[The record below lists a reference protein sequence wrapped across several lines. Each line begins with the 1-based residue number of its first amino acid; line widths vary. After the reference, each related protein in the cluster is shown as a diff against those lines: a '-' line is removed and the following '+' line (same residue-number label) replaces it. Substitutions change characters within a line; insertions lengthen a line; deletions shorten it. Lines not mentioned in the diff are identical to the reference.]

1 MIDKK
6 EFLLHSII
14 RAYIENLE
22 PIGSNQLK
30 SMYDIS
36 YSPATIR
43 GYFKKLGDEG
53 YLEQEHASSGRIPT
67 VEALKEYWSAKL
79 NFTIDNVDYKK
90 LKTLAYNMGFGIF
103 IQQIHS
109 NRLRRILNIEETYM
123 ILEFGTVVENNFVS
137 EPINNSFAVTIKYTP
152 ALYRFLTDMVG
163 IELDD
168 IMNIAKQVGATQLYE
183 ELNRYIQKSE
193 FEIINI
199 KTFLKFAVH
208 YDLNED
214 LIGIFLNGSVMQ
226 GIKEGVYFENLLP
239 SGFMGVCHS
248 TKISDQD
255 VKLLVVG
262 ELSKDYDYFYR
273 GIV

>member
-1 MIDKK
+1 LIDKK
-6 EFLLHSII
+6 EFLLQSII

-22 PIGSNQLK
+22 PIGSSQLK

-53 YLEQEHASSGRIPT
+53 YLEQEHISSGRTPT
-67 VEALKEYWSAKL
+67 IEALKEYWGEKL
-79 NFTIDNVDYKK
+79 NFTIENVDYRR
-90 LKTLAYNMGFGIF
+90 LKTLAHNMGFGVF

-109 NRLRRILNIEETYM
+109 NKLQRILNIEDVYM
-123 ILEFGTVVENNFVS
+123 ILEFNSVNENASPFEAVND
-137 EPINNSFAVTIKYTP
+137 SFAITIKYTP
-152 ALYRFLTDMVG
+152 ALYRFLNDMIG

-168 IMNIAKQVGATQLYE
+168 ILSIAKQVGATQLYD

-193 FEIINI
+193 FEIINT

-208 YDLNED
+208 YDLDED
-214 LIGIFLNGSVMQ
+214 VINSFVNGSVMQ
-226 GIKEGVYFENLLP
+226 GLKEGVYFENLLS
-239 SGFMGVCHS
+239 SGFIGICHN
-248 TKISDQD
+248 TKISNQN

-273 GIV
+273 GII

>member
-1 MIDKK
+1 LIDKK
-6 EFLLHSII
+6 EFLLQSII

-22 PIGSNQLK
+22 PIGSSQLK

-53 YLEQEHASSGRIPT
+53 YLEQEHISSGRTPT
-67 VEALKEYWSAKL
+67 IEALKEYWGEKL
-79 NFTIDNVDYKK
+79 DFTIENVDYRR
-90 LKTLAYNMGFGIF
+90 LKTLAHNMGFGVF

-109 NRLRRILNIEETYM
+109 NKLQRILNIEDVYM
-123 ILEFGTVVENNFVS
+123 ILEFNSVNENASVFEAVND
-137 EPINNSFAVTIKYTP
+137 SFAITIKYTP
-152 ALYRFLTDMVG
+152 ALYRFLNDMIG

-168 IMNIAKQVGATQLYE
+168 ILSIAKQVGATQLYD

-193 FEIINI
+193 FEVINT

-208 YDLNED
+208 YDLDED
-214 LIGIFLNGSVMQ
+214 VINSFMTGGVMQ
-226 GIKEGVYFENLLP
+226 GLKEGVYFENLLP
-239 SGFMGVCHS
+239 SGFIGICHN
-248 TKISDQD
+248 TKISNQN

-273 GIV
+273 GII

>member
-1 MIDKK
+1 LIDKK
-6 EFLLHSII
+6 EFLLQSII

-22 PIGSNQLK
+22 PIGSSQLK

-53 YLEQEHASSGRIPT
+53 YLEQEHISSGRTPT
-67 VEALKEYWSAKL
+67 IEALKEYWGEKL
-79 NFTIDNVDYKK
+79 NFTIENVDYRR
-90 LKTLAYNMGFGIF
+90 LKTLAHNMGFGVF

-109 NRLRRILNIEETYM
+109 NKLQRILNIEDVYM
-123 ILEFGTVVENNFVS
+123 ILEFNSVNENASPFEAVND
-137 EPINNSFAVTIKYTP
+137 SFAITIKYTP
-152 ALYRFLTDMVG
+152 ALYRFLNDMIG

-168 IMNIAKQVGATQLYE
+168 ILSIAKQVGATQLYD

-193 FEIINI
+193 FEVINT

-208 YDLNED
+208 YDLDED
-214 LIGIFLNGSVMQ
+214 VINSFVNGSVMQ
-226 GIKEGVYFENLLP
+226 GLKEGVYFENLLP
-239 SGFMGVCHS
+239 SGFIGICHN
-248 TKISDQD
+248 TKISNQN

-273 GIV
+273 GII